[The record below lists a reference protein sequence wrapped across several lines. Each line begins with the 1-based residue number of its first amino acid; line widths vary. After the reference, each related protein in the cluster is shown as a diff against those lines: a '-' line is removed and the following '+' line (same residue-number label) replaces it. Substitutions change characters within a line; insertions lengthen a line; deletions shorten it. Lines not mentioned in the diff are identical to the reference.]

1 MSEEPKKKKTVSF
14 SQFTNWWTCPHKWF
28 RDYILKEKTF
38 EDNLIMSFGTA
49 VHETIQH
56 YLTILYKV
64 GEKEAEAI
72 DTDTFMTDAL
82 KKQIEIKKIPHTQA
96 EFDEFIQDGKH
107 ILREFKEPS
116 NRMLHFP
123 RDKWELLA
131 IEDELNAGIKN
142 NVNLTGHL
150 DIVLREKMSGN
161 IRIVDFKTSNSGWTN
176 YQKEDFTKTS
186 QLVLYKALYSKN
198 NNIPLSKIQVEFFI
212 LKRKLYDASKAKYE
226 QSRIQVFKPSSYQND
241 VLEVIKEFGN
251 FVDTC
256 FTTDG
261 QHKVDQKYPKNPGK
275 AKKNCKYC
283 NYLKNGKCDGLK
295 DEFDPFS

>member
-1 MSEEPKKKKTVSF
+1 MADEPKKKKTVSF
-14 SQFTNWWTCPHKWF
+14 SQFTNWWTCPHKWY
-28 RDYILKEKTF
+28 RDYILREKTF

-49 VHETIQH
+49 VHETVQH
-56 YLTILYKV
+56 YLTTLYRV

-72 DTDTFMTDAL
+72 DTDTFLLNAL
-82 KKQIEIKKIPHTQA
+82 NAQIKLKSIPHTQA
-96 EFDEFIQDGKH
+96 ELDEFIQDGQN

-116 NRMLHFP
+116 NRLRYFP

-131 IEDELNAGIKN
+131 IEDELNAGIRN

-150 DIVLREKMSGN
+150 DIVLREKLSGD

-198 NNIPLSKIQVEFFI
+198 NNIPLGKIQVEFFI

-226 QSRIQVFKPSSYQND
+226 QSRIQVFKPASYQND
-241 VLEVIKEFGN
+241 VLLVIQEFSK
-251 FVDTC
+251 FVETC
-256 FTTDG
+256 FTPEG
-261 QHKVDQKYPKNPGK
+261 EHKKDNIYPKNPGK
-275 AKKNCKYC
+275 NKKNCKYC
-283 NYLKNGKCDGLK
+283 NYLKNGKCDGK
-295 DEFDPFS
+295 KEAFDPFS